1 MSDFKSYVM
10 ILFIL
15 VVSRVFL
22 IQELLRKSY
31 FKYFLKKYYKMIFQ
45 IFKIDF

>member
-1 MSDFKSYVM
+1 MWVPILFYMSDFKSYVM
-10 ILFIL
+10 KLFIL

-31 FKYFLKKYYKMIFQ
+31 FKFLKK
-45 IFKIDF
+45 IFKFY